1 MANKLSHKKIK
12 QILAAAGK
20 TAPSD
25 SENIETE
32 EFSWNQ
38 PHYFN
43 STELEKLNQ
52 LLEKIAAKTSDQFSS
67 LYQTEYEASLNSTE
81 QYFAEQALDNN
92 YESDKIYYYSAFG
105 KQSSSP
111 CGMIVFPCET
121 AKELTSQLLG
131 GEAENK
137 GEKLT
142 ELEESILLDI
152 SGSFIKAIN
161 KANRKFAFEIP
172 AGISRNTIPLKV
184 RGYEPMC
191 QLTFEV
197 KKKDGE
203 KSNQVPILILSR
215 RLKEGLGNN
224 ISSEGNF
231 NKKQLRNAIE
241 ERIKEMNVTLTAELD
256 SPTLSFEEVMN
267 LQAGDVLILD
277 KNVDQPI
284 DIKAEGLT
292 VCSAKPVQCS
302 GYYGAAITEM
312 KKA

>member
-1 MANKLSHKKIK
+1 MANNLSHKKIK

-20 TAPSD
+20 TETPD

-52 LLEKIAAKTSDQFSS
+52 LLEKIVAKTSDQFSS
-67 LYQTEYEASLNSTE
+67 LYQTECEVSLHSNE
-81 QYFAEQALDNN
+81 QFFAEQALDNN

-105 KQSSSP
+105 KHSYGL
-111 CGMIVFPCET
+111 CGMIAFPCET

-131 GEAENK
+131 EDSGDKE
-137 GEKLT
+137 EKLS

-172 AGISRNTIPLKV
+172 GWISRNTIPLKV
-184 RGYEPMC
+184 KDYEPMC

-197 KKKDGE
+197 GKKGAE
-203 KSNQVPILILSR
+203 NPSQVPLLILSSQ
-215 RLKEGLGNN
+215 LKEGLGNN
-224 ISSEGNF
+224 ISSEGNVD
-231 NKKQLRNAIE
+231 KKQLKKAIE

-256 SPTLSFEEVMN
+256 SPTLSFEEIMN

-284 DIKAEGLT
+284 EIKAEGIT
-292 VCSAKPVQCS
+292 ICSAKPVQCS
-302 GYYGAAITEM
+302 GYYGAAVTKM
-312 KKA
+312 KEA